1 MTTTEKEA
9 LNYINESLPNGG
21 MPFSETT
28 VLNKVPD
35 LTAHQL
41 VKMLAEFRERPSKD
55 LTDSVLYDKAYLA
68 KKLGEIN
75 PQKAHQE
82 IGEQLCWVRDQFK
95 NK

>member
-1 MTTTEKEA
+1 MTYTEKEA
-9 LNYINESLPNGG
+9 LNFINEKLPNGG
-21 MPFSETT
+21 MPFSPTT
-28 VLNKVPD
+28 ALTEVPRM
-35 LTAHQL
+35 TAYQL
-41 VKMLAEFRERPSKD
+41 VKLLAEFRELPIET
-55 LTDSVLYDKAYLA
+55 LTDSILYDKAYLA